1 MQESVT
7 LDPFVFHGHYEM
19 LKKEVE
25 RLGIQER
32 PECFYNWKRGQSIFS
47 TAMNQLP
54 FGVFTTAM
62 NQLPFGV
69 FTTAMNQLPFGGWL
83 LSMKPVQLFPESLQ
97 LKKEKQYQIDLKNFK
112 LFGRTPPFL
121 LQKKN
126 LTV

>member
-1 MQESVT
+1 MQLARKNVT
-7 LDPFVFHGHYEM
+7 SDPFVVHGHYEM

-32 PECFYNWKRGQSIFS
+32 PECFYNCKRGQS
-47 TAMNQLP
+47 
-54 FGVFTTAM
+54 VFTTAM

-69 FTTAMNQLPFGGWL
+69 FTAAMNQLPFGGWL

-121 LQKKN
+121 LQKNN

>member
-1 MQESVT
+1 
-7 LDPFVFHGHYEM
+7 M

-47 TAMNQLP
+47 
-54 FGVFTTAM
+54 
-62 NQLPFGV
+62 
-69 FTTAMNQLPFGGWL
+69 TAMNQLPFGGWL